1 MAEIIQR
8 DGTWAFDGTTVR
20 ITPGLHRSVPLFRQT
35 YGEITV
41 PLEAVAGVVY
51 EPERKRGRL
60 RLRLR
65 EGADPLLQATGGRLP
80 DPADP
85 YRLAVET
92 DRAGVAEYMA
102 EEIRRALLLDQ
113 IPKEPTG
120 AYLLAGPPVPVS
132 VRSSD
137 GTVSFDG
144 TRIRIDWADTSDRVK
159 RATGPRII
167 DVRDLVQVEW
177 LPNSGYEDGYL
188 RFVTREAVLAKPPPE
203 KDPYALDLWGSVRR
217 DLLTALVATA
227 VTARLPHPSIGRDA
241 GRDTG
246 RDAWRDSGRDAW
258 RDSGRDAGGDSG
270 GDEIVRAGNRRAP
283 PPAQAQAQGQSQ
295 ARARAR
301 AEAEGPAQASP
312 AAAASAEA
320 SASAAAAAA
329 AAAAAEAKALRRG
342 LPGAGARHLGDG
354 HHDVLLRRLRE
365 LGELHRDGVLT
376 DEEFAMT
383 KAVVLRGFEE

>member
-35 YGEITV
+35 YGEIAV

-85 YRLAVET
+85 YRLIVDI
-92 DRAGVAEYMA
+92 DRSGVAEYVA
-102 EEIRRALLLDQ
+102 EEIRHALLLDQ
-113 IPKEPTG
+113 IPKEPTK
-120 AYLLAGPPVPVS
+120 AYLLPGPPVPVS

-144 TRIRIDWADTSDRVK
+144 AQVRIDWADTSERVK
-159 RATGPRII
+159 RATGPRI
-167 DVRDLVQVEW
+167 VAVGDLVQVEW
-177 LPNSGYEDGYL
+177 LPNSGYEDGFM
-188 RFVTREAVLAKPPPE
+188 RFVTRETVFSKLPPE
-203 KDPYALDLWGSVRR
+203 KDPYALDLWGSTRR

-227 VTARLPHPSIGRDA
+227 VTARLPHPSARELERDDGEFA
-241 GRDTG
+241 DRP
-246 RDAWRDSGRDAW
+246 
-258 RDSGRDAGGDSG
+258 
-270 GDEIVRAGNRRAP
+270 RRAATVP
-283 PPAQAQAQGQSQ
+283 QQA
-295 ARARAR
+295 
-301 AEAEGPAQASP
+301 
-312 AAAASAEA
+312 
-320 SASAAAAAA
+320 
-329 AAAAAEAKALRRG
+329 
-342 LPGAGARHLGDG
+342 D

-365 LGELHRDGVLT
+365 LGELHREGVLT
-376 DEEFAMT
+376 DEEFTMT
-383 KAVVLRGFEE
+383 KAAVLRGFR

>member
-35 YGEITV
+35 YGEVAV
-41 PLEAVAGVVY
+41 PLEAISGVAF

-60 RLRLR
+60 RMRLR
-65 EGADPLLQATGGRLP
+65 EGADPLLYATGGRLP

-85 YRLAVET
+85 YRLMVDV
-92 DRAGVAEYMA
+92 DRAGVAEYVA

-113 IPKEPTG
+113 IPKEPTKT
-120 AYLLAGPPVPVS
+120 YLLPGPPVPVS

-144 TRIRIDWADTSDRVK
+144 TRVRIDWADTSDRVK

-167 DVRDLVQVEW
+167 DLGDLVQVEW
-177 LPNSGYEDGYL
+177 LPNSGYEDGFM
-188 RFVTREAVLAKPPPE
+188 RFVTRETSFSKLPPE
-203 KDPYALDLWGSVRR
+203 KDPYALDLWGSTRR

-227 VTARLPHPSIGRDA
+227 VTARLPHPSTR
-241 GRDTG
+241 
-246 RDAWRDSGRDAW
+246 
-258 RDSGRDAGGDSG
+258 GDLAYDDDG
-270 GDEIVRAGNRRAP
+270 AHRPRLAATAVP
-283 PPAQAQAQGQSQ
+283 PPA
-295 ARARAR
+295 
-301 AEAEGPAQASP
+301 
-312 AAAASAEA
+312 
-320 SASAAAAAA
+320 
-329 AAAAAEAKALRRG
+329 
-342 LPGAGARHLGDG
+342 D

-383 KAVVLRGFEE
+383 KAAVLRGF

>member
-8 DGTWAFDGTTVR
+8 DGTWAFDGSTVR

-35 YGEITV
+35 YGEVAV
-41 PLEAVAGVVY
+41 PLEAISGIVF

-60 RLRLR
+60 RMRLR

-85 YRLAVET
+85 YRLLVDV
-92 DRAGVAEYMA
+92 DRAGVAEYVA
-102 EEIRRALLLDQ
+102 EEIRRSLLLDQ
-113 IPKEPTG
+113 IPKEPTK
-120 AYLLAGPPVPVS
+120 AYLLPGPPVPVS

-144 TRIRIDWADTSDRVK
+144 TQVRIDWSDTSDRLK

-167 DVRDLVQVEW
+167 NIGDLVQVEW
-177 LPNSGYEDGYL
+177 LPNSGYEDGFL
-188 RFVTREAVLAKPPPE
+188 RFVTRETVFSKLPPE
-203 KDPYALDLWGSVRR
+203 KDPYALDLWGSARR

-227 VTARLPHPSIGRDA
+227 VTARLSHPSTR
-241 GRDTG
+241 TG
-246 RDAWRDSGRDAW
+246 VEDGERH
-258 RDSGRDAGGDSG
+258 
-270 GDEIVRAGNRRAP
+270 AP
-283 PPAQAQAQGQSQ
+283 RPRLTTAAVPPQA
-295 ARARAR
+295 
-301 AEAEGPAQASP
+301 
-312 AAAASAEA
+312 
-320 SASAAAAAA
+320 
-329 AAAAAEAKALRRG
+329 
-342 LPGAGARHLGDG
+342 D

-383 KAVVLRGFEE
+383 KAAVLRGF

>member
-8 DGTWAFDGTTVR
+8 DGTWAFDGSTVR

-80 DPADP
+80 DAADP
-85 YRLAVET
+85 YRLSVDI
-92 DRAGVAEYMA
+92 DRSGVAEYVA
-102 EEIRRALLLDQ
+102 EEIRHALLIEQ
-113 IPKEPTG
+113 IPKEPAG
-120 AYLLAGPPVPVS
+120 AYLLPGPPVPVS

-144 TRIRIDWADTSDRVK
+144 VRVRIDWSDTSDRVK

-167 DVRDLVQVEW
+167 GLPDLVQVEW
-177 LPNSGYEDGYL
+177 LPNSGYEDGFL
-188 RFVTREAVLAKPPPE
+188 RFVTTDSVFSKLPPE
-203 KDPYALDLWGSVRR
+203 KDPFALDLWGSARR

-227 VTARLPHPSIGRDA
+227 VMARLPHPSAR
-241 GRDTG
+241 T
-246 RDAWRDSGRDAW
+246 
-258 RDSGRDAGGDSG
+258 AGGHG
-270 GDEIVRAGNRRAP
+270 RGELVRGDP
-283 PPAQAQAQGQSQ
+283 SLL
-295 ARARAR
+295 
-301 AEAEGPAQASP
+301 P
-312 AAAASAEA
+312 AAASGD
-320 SASAAAAAA
+320 SVPSQAA
-329 AAAAAEAKALRRG
+329 RTPRVDQ
-342 LPGAGARHLGDG
+342 GAPARVSPPEGI
-354 HHDVLLRRLRE
+354 HDILLRRLRE

-376 DEEFAMT
+376 DEEFAAT
-383 KAVVLRGFEE
+383 KAAVLRDFQ

>member
-35 YGEITV
+35 YGEVAV
-41 PLEAVAGVVY
+41 PLEAISGVAF

-60 RLRLR
+60 RMRLR
-65 EGADPLLQATGGRLP
+65 EGADPLLHATGGRLP

-85 YRLAVET
+85 YRLIVDV
-92 DRAGVAEYMA
+92 DRAGVAEYVA

-113 IPKEPTG
+113 IPKEPTKT
-120 AYLLAGPPVPVS
+120 YLLPGPPVPVS

-144 TRIRIDWADTSDRVK
+144 TRVRIDWADTSDRVK

-167 DVRDLVQVEW
+167 GVGDLVQVEW
-177 LPNSGYEDGYL
+177 LPNSGYEDGFM
-188 RFVTREAVLAKPPPE
+188 RFVTRETSFSKLPPE
-203 KDPYALDLWGSVRR
+203 KDPYALDLWGSTRR

-227 VTARLPHPSIGRDA
+227 VTARLPHPSTR
-241 GRDTG
+241 
-246 RDAWRDSGRDAW
+246 
-258 RDSGRDAGGDSG
+258 GDLAYD
-270 GDEIVRAGNRRAP
+270 DERTQRPRL
-283 PPAQAQAQGQSQ
+283 
-295 ARARAR
+295 
-301 AEAEGPAQASP
+301 
-312 AAAASAEA
+312 
-320 SASAAAAAA
+320 ASAAVPPSA
-329 AAAAAEAKALRRG
+329 
-342 LPGAGARHLGDG
+342 D

-383 KAVVLRGFEE
+383 KAAVLRGF

>member
-35 YGEITV
+35 YGEVAV
-41 PLEAVAGVVY
+41 PLEAVAGVAF

-60 RLRLR
+60 RMRLR

-85 YRLAVET
+85 YRLIVDV
-92 DRAGVAEYMA
+92 DRAGVAEYVA
-102 EEIRRALLLDQ
+102 EEIRHALLLDQ
-113 IPKEPTG
+113 IPKEPTKT
-120 AYLLAGPPVPVS
+120 YLLPGPPVPVS

-144 TRIRIDWADTSDRVK
+144 TQVRIDWADTSDRVK

-167 DVRDLVQVEW
+167 DVSDLVQVEW
-177 LPNSGYEDGYL
+177 LPNSGYEDGFM
-188 RFVTREAVLAKPPPE
+188 RFVTRETSFSKLPPE
-203 KDPYALDLWGSVRR
+203 KDPYALDLWGSTRR

-227 VTARLPHPSIGRDA
+227 VTARLPHPSTRGELA
-241 GRDTG
+241 H
-246 RDAWRDSGRDAW
+246 
-258 RDSGRDAGGDSG
+258 
-270 GDEIVRAGNRRAP
+270 GDERGHRPRLT
-283 PPAQAQAQGQSQ
+283 
-295 ARARAR
+295 
-301 AEAEGPAQASP
+301 
-312 AAAASAEA
+312 AAAVPPSA
-320 SASAAAAAA
+320 
-329 AAAAAEAKALRRG
+329 
-342 LPGAGARHLGDG
+342 D

-376 DEEFAMT
+376 DEEFAKT
-383 KAVVLRGFEE
+383 KAAVLRGF

>member
-8 DGTWAFDGTTVR
+8 DGTWAFDGNTVR

-35 YGEITV
+35 YGEIAV
-41 PLEAVAGVVY
+41 PLEAISGIVH

-80 DPADP
+80 DAADP
-85 YRLAVET
+85 YRLAVDI
-92 DRAGVAEYMA
+92 DRSGVAEYVA

-113 IPKEPTG
+113 VPQEPAKT
-120 AYLLAGPPVPVS
+120 YLLPGPPVPVS

-144 TRIRIDWADTSDRVK
+144 TQVRIDWADTSDRVK

-167 DVRDLVQVEW
+167 AVSDLVQVEW
-177 LPNSGYEDGYL
+177 LPNSGYEDGFL
-188 RFVTREAVLAKPPPE
+188 RFVTGETVFSKLPTE
-203 KDPYALDLWGSVRR
+203 KDPYALDLWGSTRR

-227 VTARLPHPSIGRDA
+227 VTARLPHPSTR
-241 GRDTG
+241 TG
-246 RDAWRDSGRDAW
+246 EYVDGPRPAS
-258 RDSGRDAGGDSG
+258 S
-270 GDEIVRAGNRRAP
+270 VP
-283 PPAQAQAQGQSQ
+283 PPA
-295 ARARAR
+295 
-301 AEAEGPAQASP
+301 
-312 AAAASAEA
+312 
-320 SASAAAAAA
+320 
-329 AAAAAEAKALRRG
+329 
-342 LPGAGARHLGDG
+342 D

-376 DEEFAMT
+376 DEEFAAT
-383 KAVVLRGFEE
+383 KAAVLRGF

>member
-35 YGEITV
+35 YGEIAV
-41 PLEAVAGVVY
+41 PLEAVSGVAF

-60 RLRLR
+60 RMRLR
-65 EGADPLLQATGGRLP
+65 EGADPLLHATGGRLP
-80 DPADP
+80 DAADP
-85 YRLAVET
+85 YRLLVDI
-92 DRAGVAEYMA
+92 DRSAVAEYMA

-113 IPKEPTG
+113 IPKDATK

-144 TRIRIDWADTSDRVK
+144 LQVRIDWSDTSDRVK

-167 DVRDLVQVEW
+167 AVGDLVGVEW
-177 LPNSGYEDGYL
+177 LPNSGYEDGFL
-188 RFVTREAVLAKPPPE
+188 RFVTRETAFSKLPPE
-203 KDPYALDLWGSVRR
+203 KDPYALDLWGSARR

-227 VTARLPHPSIGRDA
+227 VTARLPHPSTRAA
-241 GRDTG
+241 GELT
-246 RDAWRDSGRDAW
+246 
-258 RDSGRDAGGDSG
+258 
-270 GDEIVRAGNRRAP
+270 DEPRRL
-283 PPAQAQAQGQSQ
+283 PPAVPPQA
-295 ARARAR
+295 
-301 AEAEGPAQASP
+301 
-312 AAAASAEA
+312 
-320 SASAAAAAA
+320 
-329 AAAAAEAKALRRG
+329 
-342 LPGAGARHLGDG
+342 D

-383 KAVVLRGFEE
+383 KAAVLRGF

>member
-8 DGTWAFDGTTVR
+8 DGTWAFDGATVR

-35 YGEITV
+35 YGEIAV
-41 PLEAVAGVVY
+41 PLEAVSGVVY

-60 RLRLR
+60 RMRLR

-80 DPADP
+80 DAADP
-85 YRLAVET
+85 YRLVVDI
-92 DRAGVAEYMA
+92 DRAGVAEYVA

-113 IPKEPTG
+113 IPKDPTKT
-120 AYLLAGPPVPVS
+120 YLLAGPPVPVS

-144 TRIRIDWADTSDRVK
+144 LQVRIDWADTSDRVK

-167 DVRDLVQVEW
+167 ALGDLVGVEW
-177 LPNSGYEDGYL
+177 LPNSGYQDGFL
-188 RFVTREAVLAKPPPE
+188 RFVTRETAFSKLPPE
-203 KDPYALDLWGSVRR
+203 KDPYALDLWGSARR

-227 VTARLPHPSIGRDA
+227 VTARLPHPSTR
-241 GRDTG
+241 TG
-246 RDAWRDSGRDAW
+246 TDYADR
-258 RDSGRDAGGDSG
+258 
-270 GDEIVRAGNRRAP
+270 
-283 PPAQAQAQGQSQ
+283 PAQL
-295 ARARAR
+295 
-301 AEAEGPAQASP
+301 P
-312 AAAASAEA
+312 AAVPPQA
-320 SASAAAAAA
+320 
-329 AAAAAEAKALRRG
+329 
-342 LPGAGARHLGDG
+342 D

-383 KAVVLRGFEE
+383 KAAVLRGF